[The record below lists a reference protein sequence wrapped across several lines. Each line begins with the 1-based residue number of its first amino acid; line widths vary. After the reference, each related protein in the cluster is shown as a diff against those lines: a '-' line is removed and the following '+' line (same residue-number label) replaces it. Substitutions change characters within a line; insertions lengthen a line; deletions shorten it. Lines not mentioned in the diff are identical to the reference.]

1 MDIRS
6 KSIGSV
12 VKKAIQYLG
21 GLLLIAVGI
30 NISKLTMLGISPVSS
45 VPRAAELIWG
55 VTLGTATI
63 VLHLFCI
70 FLQFVILRRR
80 FRPVNILGVLVGI
93 AFGWM
98 IDLTGTDPN
107 AFGHLMLGFPV
118 PQTYLMK
125 LLYMIVSVLL
135 IGAGVY
141 TYLKPGWVAM
151 AADGLAQAVAQVS
164 GKPFGDCKTL
174 VDTCLIVSAALLQV
188 IFLGGLS
195 SFAGERVV
203 VREGTF
209 IAGIFVGQVVKLLTK
224 LLDKRRGE

>member
-70 FLQFVILRRR
+70 SF
-80 FRPVNILGVLVGI
+80 
-93 AFGWM
+93 
-98 IDLTGTDPN
+98 
-107 AFGHLMLGFPV
+107 
-118 PQTYLMK
+118 
-125 LLYMIVSVLL
+125 
-135 IGAGVY
+135 
-141 TYLKPGWVAM
+141 
-151 AADGLAQAVAQVS
+151 
-164 GKPFGDCKTL
+164 
-174 VDTCLIVSAALLQV
+174 
-188 IFLGGLS
+188 S
-195 SFAGERVV
+195 S
-203 VREGTF
+203 
-209 IAGIFVGQVVKLLTK
+209 
-224 LLDKRRGE
+224 